1 MNTPNAIN
9 CMEFPIS
16 MGQHDSF
23 DLVFRTYHQALVYYA
38 RKFVDAEDAS
48 DLVENIFVRLFE
60 KRTTLNNEE
69 HIRKLL
75 YLAVRNACINY
86 IELKN
91 NANKRHRIV
100 ADQSLIDVESHL
112 QTMMHAE
119 VLAEVYR
126 AINQLPLQCARVITL
141 SYVEGKTNTEI
152 AHEMGLSEQTVKNHK
167 TRGLKI
173 LKDNMSDSALIL
185 LLMLAHLK

>member
-1 MNTPNAIN
+1 MNTTNAIIS
-9 CMEFPIS
+9 MEFPIS
-16 MGQHDSF
+16 MGQHESF

-38 RKFVDAEDAS
+38 KKFVDAEDAS

-60 KRTTLNNEE
+60 KRTMLNDEE

-75 YLAVRNACINY
+75 YLSVRNACLNY

-91 NANKRHRIV
+91 NANKRHQIV
-100 ADQSLIDVESHL
+100 ADQTLIDVESHL

-141 SYVEGKTNTEI
+141 SYVEGKSNGEI
-152 AHEMGLSEQTVKNHK
+152 AVEMGLSEQTVKNHK

-173 LKDNMSDSALIL
+173 LKDNLSDGALIL
-185 LLMLAHLK
+185 LLMLEHMR